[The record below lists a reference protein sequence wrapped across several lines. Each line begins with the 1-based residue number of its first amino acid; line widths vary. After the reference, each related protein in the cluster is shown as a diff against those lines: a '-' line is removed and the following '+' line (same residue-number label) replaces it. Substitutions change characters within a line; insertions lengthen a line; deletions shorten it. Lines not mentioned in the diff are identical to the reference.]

1 MRQLFEKRTTSS
13 NILPLFALATFSL
26 NLVTL
31 FLLMFHGSLLS
42 QLKRQAPPR
51 LVQLDDGSAIAVERK
66 EYDERTPNTIRRFVG
81 ESMTLM
87 LTWSEKMPPESIWIE
102 SQALVSEDF
111 RENFPKKIEESTLSD
126 AFSSNLRNT
135 QTVLIVKRIDQPKEI
150 KDGKWQVDI
159 LANFLLVGSSDK
171 LGKAVPFN
179 KRIIVQVVEPPKE
192 PLEVNSSVNR
202 ASYRLRAAGLEI
214 AQICELDEKD
224 CS

>member
-1 MRQLFEKRTTSS
+1 M
-13 NILPLFALATFSL
+13 
-26 NLVTL
+26 
-31 FLLMFHGSLLS
+31 LLHPH
-42 QLKRQAPPR
+42 QHA
-51 LVQLDDGSAIAVERK
+51 AIAARGSGQPDLYEAIGILQV
-66 EYDERTPNTIRRFVG
+66 RREFIA
-81 ESMTLM
+81 E
-87 LTWSEKMPPESIWIE
+87 
-102 SQALVSEDF
+102 
-111 RENFPKKIEESTLSD
+111 
-126 AFSSNLRNT
+126 
-135 QTVLIVKRIDQPKEI
+135 
-150 KDGKWQVDI
+150 VDI